1 MAATAGRSAS
11 KAIMIDIGG
20 VLASDGLPAAAVV
33 WSTRLGIS
41 RQAFLAAVFGGSDDQ
56 VLTGRVSEPA
66 WWAVVAGRLHAA
78 PELMAELRRDLASRY
93 EWDDA
98 LVAFLR
104 HLRGYARTAVVSN
117 AWPQLRADL
126 GRAGL
131 RDIADEIVLSCE
143 IGYAKPDARIYAA
156 ALQRLAARPGD
167 ALFIDDTPGHVTAA
181 QALGL
186 TGHLHTSSIGTITR
200 IEDFLASPGTPGPA
214 TAGLCDP
221 YLYIRNFPAA
231 RQQVLAGVNTLR
243 PRVAGLPLGT
253 VLRHLQGNAAS
264 RRGVG
269 QVPHSMAAHA
279 LHEGN
284 VLPVGRRP
292 GRAGVVRGRRLRA
305 ARRGQHGGGCRGSQG
320 ARAPRVPDTAGLAV
334 HRDPPGVVIS
344 FCHYLL

>member
-66 WWAVVAGRLHAA
+66 WWAV
-78 PELMAELRRDLASRY
+78 MAELRRDLASRY

-181 QALGL
+181 RALGL

-200 IEDFLASPGTPGPA
+200 IEDFLGRKQP
-214 TAGLCDP
+214 
-221 YLYIRNFPAA
+221 
-231 RQQVLAGVNTLR
+231 
-243 PRVAGLPLGT
+243 LPT
-253 VLRHLQGNAAS
+253 AS
-264 RRGVG
+264 RWV
-269 QVPHSMAAHA
+269 
-279 LHEGN
+279 
-284 VLPVGRRP
+284 
-292 GRAGVVRGRRLRA
+292 
-305 ARRGQHGGGCRGSQG
+305 
-320 ARAPRVPDTAGLAV
+320 
-334 HRDPPGVVIS
+334 
-344 FCHYLL
+344 